1 MNWDDIDSFGNNC
14 VHLAAS
20 GGNLQ
25 VFQCYMMLGVEV
37 TGKNSR
43 CHEVLDLATNP
54 DIIALV
60 KAHKNAHKC
69 HATGEVNK

>member
-1 MNWDDIDSFGNNC
+1 
-14 VHLAAS
+14 
-20 GGNLQ
+20 
-25 VFQCYMMLGVEV
+25 MMLGVEV

-54 DIIALV
+54 DIIALI

-69 HATGEVNK
+69 HATGEVNLKYFST